1 MKLYLKFIKYY
12 NPFILFIVLCDIM
25 GRRNLK
31 MFGLFD
37 IFSSNKDGY
46 NSSLPNELEKEYAL
60 LIERLEDFLDML
72 DIINDYMVKEHFN
85 DFKVEFLAYLMKIDF
100 EFFKYL
106 FKYYENNE
114 DITNTLKLHQS
125 QMKDMQQDI
134 LKIIAKSL
142 SQDLHSREQIVRNI
156 NSIVFILKHKMEFKD
171 EKLFS
176 FYKK

>member
-1 MKLYLKFIKYY
+1 
-12 NPFILFIVLCDIM
+12 
-25 GRRNLK
+25 

-46 NSSLPNELEKEYAL
+46 NSSLPQELEKEYSI
-60 LIERLEDFLDML
+60 LIDKLEDVLDML
-72 DIINDYMVKEHFN
+72 DIINDYMVKEHLN
-85 DFKVEFLAYLMKIDF
+85 EFKDGFLAYLMRIDF

-106 FKYYENNE
+106 FKHYEDDE
-114 DITNTLKLHQS
+114 ETITTLKGYQE

-134 LKIIAKSL
+134 LKIISKSL
-142 SQDLHSREQIVRNI
+142 SQDLDNRDRIATNI
-156 NSIVFILKHKMEFKD
+156 NSIIFILKHKMEFKD

>member
-1 MKLYLKFIKYY
+1 
-12 NPFILFIVLCDIM
+12 
-25 GRRNLK
+25 

-46 NSSLPNELEKEYAL
+46 NSSLPQELEKEYSV
-60 LIERLEDFLDML
+60 LIDKLEDVLDML
-72 DIINDYMVKEHFN
+72 DIINDYMVKEHLN
-85 DFKVEFLAYLMKIDF
+85 EFKDDFLAYLMRIDF

-106 FKYYENNE
+106 FKHYENDE
-114 DITNTLKLHQS
+114 ETITTLKGHQE

-134 LKIIAKSL
+134 LKIISRSL
-142 SQDLHSREQIVRNI
+142 SQDLTDRSKITTNI
-156 NSIVFILKHKMEFKD
+156 NSIIFILKHKMELKD